1 MLRKAADTEELLGR
15 ARNGDRVARE
25 ELLMHHRD
33 RLRRMIAIRLDR
45 RMAARV
51 DPSDVVQE
59 ALTQASQRLSG
70 YLRER
75 PVPFYP
81 WLRQLAWERLIE
93 LNRRHIYAQKRS
105 VTREESCSMDLPDE
119 SAMELANR
127 LLAPGSSPMN
137 QLLRAEQRA
146 RVQAALTRLGERD
159 REILVLR
166 HLEQLSTAEMAAV
179 LHISE
184 GAVKTRHLRALQRFR
199 DLLTAE
205 RGEDES

>member
-1 MLRKAADTEELLGR
+1 MAKSNVDTEELLGR
-15 ARNGDRVARE
+15 AGSGDRAARE

-33 RLRRMIAIRLDR
+33 RLRRMIAVRLDR

-59 ALTQASQRLSG
+59 ALTQASQRLSS

-75 PVPFYP
+75 PLPFYP

-93 LNRRHIYAQKRS
+93 LSRRHIYAQKRS
-105 VTREESCSMDLPDE
+105 VTREEPSALDLPDE
-119 SAMELANR
+119 SALELANR

-137 QLLRAEQRA
+137 HLLRAEQRA
-146 RVQAALTRLGERD
+146 RVQAALTRLATRD
-159 REILVLR
+159 REVLVLR

-179 LHISE
+179 LGIRE

-199 DLLTAE
+199 GLLSE
-205 RGEDES
+205 EQGEDES

>member
-1 MLRKAADTEELLGR
+1 MTHKGVDTEELLGR
-15 ARNGDRVARE
+15 AREGDRGARE

-75 PVPFYP
+75 PLPFYP
-81 WLRQLAWERLIE
+81 WLRQLAWEKLIE
-93 LNRRHIYAQKRS
+93 LNRRHIHAQKRS
-105 VTREESCSMDLPDE
+105 VTREESASLELPDE
-119 SAMELANR
+119 SAIELANR
-127 LLAPGSSPMN
+127 LMAPGSSPMN
-137 QLLRAEQRA
+137 HLLRAEQRA
-146 RVQAALTRLGERD
+146 RVQAALKHLGERD

-179 LHISE
+179 LEISE

-199 DLLTAE
+199 ELLTAGN
-205 RGEDES
+205 GEDQT